1 MNIAV
6 RPLASATER
15 RCAPAQCEEWHV
27 PRYYFHL
34 YDDVITHD
42 EEGVELPNEAAARL
56 QALKGARDIIASQVR
71 HGYFVRSHWIDVL
84 DEHGNLVLQVTFG
97 DSVVVKD

>member
-1 MNIAV
+1 
-6 RPLASATER
+6 
-15 RCAPAQCEEWHV
+15 V
-27 PRYYFHL
+27 PRYFFHL

-56 QALKGARDIIASQVR
+56 QALNGARDIIASQVR

-84 DEHGNLVLQVTFG
+84 DGEGQLVLKVTFG
-97 DSVVVKD
+97 EAVAVRD